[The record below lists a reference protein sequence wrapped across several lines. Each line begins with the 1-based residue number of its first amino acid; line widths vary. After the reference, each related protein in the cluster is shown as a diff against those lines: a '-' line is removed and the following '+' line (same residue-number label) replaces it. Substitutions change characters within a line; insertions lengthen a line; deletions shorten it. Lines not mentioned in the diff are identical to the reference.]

1 MSKRE
6 MPEPE
11 PLNLVPIMNLVTI
24 LIPVLLMAIKSLELA
39 VIDTSLPAISPS
51 VAAPPDNIPDKPP
64 LQLKMAVT
72 NQGIRILGANEYL
85 YPGQAKTDN
94 ADEEKGKPDV
104 PCKSNAR
111 CKGVDDYNWSDLSQK
126 LGQIK
131 KAAQDD
137 DRDSDSVVLISD
149 NNIKYEILVKVM
161 DTSRRSADGSKLFPS
176 VSIAGG
182 TNQ

>member
-51 VAAPPDNIPDKPP
+51 VTTPPDNIPDKPP
-64 LQLKMAVT
+64 LSLKMAVT

-85 YPGQAKTDN
+85 YPGQVKTDD
-94 ADEEKGKPDV
+94 ADEEKVHETSLAAANPLHTEERRASDFDFADIHHPAHQERHPLLHSV
-104 PCKSNAR
+104 PQR
-111 CKGVDDYNWSDLSQK
+111 RLPE
-126 LGQIK
+126 L
-131 KAAQDD
+131 
-137 DRDSDSVVLISD
+137 VVLPRCR
-149 NNIKYEILVKVM
+149 LALRLLPV
-161 DTSRRSADGSKLFPS
+161 
-176 VSIAGG
+176 
-182 TNQ
+182 